1 MMNNAVE
8 GKRPNEPILTKKDRH
23 KAALRYMFMGVN
35 NFNYETQQG
44 PAVVFSLNKALR
56 KIYSDDQ
63 EYIESLNNHFKY
75 FNTTTAM
82 ANIILGASLAI
93 EERDGGKSI
102 ESVKSLKTSLMGPF
116 AGVGDTL
123 IWILIPTILGSIS
136 GYMALEGNPVGAVM
150 WLVFNLIFA
159 FVKLKL
165 WDLGYSSGVKLV
177 TTLGE
182 KLTIF
187 TEAASVMGL
196 TVVGALI
203 STAVKVQTGLTFK
216 TGAVKLPLQSDVL
229 DKIMPA
235 LLPVLLTIVV
245 YKLIGSKRWTTT
257 RIIVLLIVISMVGAF
272 FGILKPM

>member
-1 MMNNAVE
+1 MMNNIK
-8 GKRPNEPILTKKDRH
+8 GNQSNESILTKRDRH

-56 KIYSDDQ
+56 KIYPNDL

-102 ESVKSLKTSLMGPF
+102 DSVQSLKTSLMGPF
-116 AGVGDTL
+116 AGIGDTL

-136 GYMALEGNPVGAVM
+136 GYMALEGNPIGAVI

-203 STAVKVQTGLTFK
+203 STAVKLQTGLTFK
-216 TGAVKLPLQSDVL
+216 TGAVKLPLQTDVL

-235 LLPVLLTIVV
+235 LLPVLLTIMV
-245 YKLIGSKRWTTT
+245 YKLIGNKKWTTT
-257 RIIVLLIVISMVGAF
+257 KIIVLLIAVSMLGAF
-272 FGILKPM
+272 FGILKPA

>member
-1 MMNNAVE
+1 M
-8 GKRPNEPILTKKDRH
+8 TKKDRH

-102 ESVKSLKTSLMGPF
+102 ESVQSLKTSLMGPF

-136 GYMALEGNPVGAVM
+136 GYMALEGNPVRAVM